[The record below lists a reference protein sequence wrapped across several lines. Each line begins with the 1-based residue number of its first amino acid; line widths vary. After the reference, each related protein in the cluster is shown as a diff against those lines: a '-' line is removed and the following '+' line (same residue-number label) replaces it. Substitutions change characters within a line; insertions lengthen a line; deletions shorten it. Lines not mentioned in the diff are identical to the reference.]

1 MKCTEIWEEEGS
13 QKGLWGHGQRIRPP
27 LLPTASDKRGG
38 EAARTSI
45 TRQSW
50 SPLFTIFFSVGNPI
64 STYTTEASMSLADNN
79 IEGENRS
86 QGRAEE
92 EPLSFLPA
100 HVPSN
105 ANCEQMGPR

>member
-1 MKCTEIWEEEGS
+1 MGGGGGARRGFGDTDKE
-13 QKGLWGHGQRIRPP
+13 LDP
-27 LLPTASDKRGG
+27 LFSLKRLIKWGG